1 LPSLPFWKKILFHG
15 GGCFFLLFSLLL
27 NKSQPAGNRT
37 EAYRQMTEKS
47 LFAGFGGQGIV
58 SLGQIWV
65 YCAMREGKNV
75 TYFPFYGAEKRG
87 GIARAG
93 VIVSDMEIASPLVTK
108 PDSVLVMNSDSLPI
122 CEEILKE
129 NGLMI
134 INSSLVKENPKRN
147 DIKIVKIEATNIAEQ
162 KGNARFA
169 NMVALGAMAKLTG
182 ALSLDNVEEI
192 LRTFFSPDKHHFIP
206 TNVQAIKAGYSAV

>member
-1 LPSLPFWKKILFHG
+1 
-15 GGCFFLLFSLLL
+15 
-27 NKSQPAGNRT
+27 
-37 EAYRQMTEKS
+37 MTEKS

-93 VIVSDMEIASPLVTK
+93 VIVSDSEIASPLVTT
-108 PDSVLVMNSDSLPI
+108 PDSVLVMNSDSLPL

-129 NGLMI
+129 NGLML
-134 INSSLVKENPKRN
+134 INSSLVKEAPARK

-192 LRTFFSPDKHHFIP
+192 LRNFFAQDKHRFIP
-206 TNVQAIKAGYSAV
+206 LNVEAIKAGYGAV